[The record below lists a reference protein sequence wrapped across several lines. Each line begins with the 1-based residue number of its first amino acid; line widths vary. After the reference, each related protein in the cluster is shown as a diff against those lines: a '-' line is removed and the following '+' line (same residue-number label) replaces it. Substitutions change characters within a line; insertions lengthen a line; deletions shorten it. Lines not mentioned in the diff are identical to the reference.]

1 MTSHKELIESLR
13 KKKGLSM
20 QEICGDYVSHSS
32 YSRFIKTDQAMS
44 MDKLLYI
51 LSRMDLSFREA
62 GLFDHNIQQSNS
74 DRVLMEEAMMSEDV
88 DLMRETAELF
98 DCKATRTYDSYG
110 MMAIRLRLKMGNKAA
125 AKQEKEL
132 LDYLFKVNNW
142 DYKEMFL
149 FTFIMDRMDSTV
161 ILHHIN
167 RTYQRRAAPL
177 YLERNLNLIILLDEA
192 HFEFLKRKEA
202 DNAQR
207 MLRLF
212 KELIVNRN
220 FNNVQGH
227 YAISNIL
234 HQVLQNNQPQD
245 YEKLQRLYHNF
256 SVIEGAF
263 YTKRLQ
269 SRYLELQPIYQLPDL
284 DWNEEGHRDPS
295 RLV

>member
-32 YSRFIKTDQAMS
+32 YSRFIKTGQALS
-44 MDKLLYI
+44 IDKLLYI
-51 LSRMDLSFREA
+51 LNRMDLSFREA

-74 DRVLMEEAMMSEDV
+74 DRVLMEEALMSDDA

-98 DCKATRTYDSYG
+98 DQKATRTYDSYG
-110 MMAIRLRLKMGNKAA
+110 MMAIRLRLKKGNDLAI
-125 AKQEKEL
+125 KQEKEL

-192 HFEFLKRKEA
+192 HFEFLKRREA
-202 DNAQR
+202 DNAQK
-207 MLRLF
+207 MLELF

-227 YAISNIL
+227 YVVSNTL
-234 HQVLQNNQPQD
+234 HQLLQHNRPQD
-245 YEKLQRLYHNF
+245 YQKLQKLYHNF
-256 SVIEGAF
+256 SVIQATF
-263 YTKRLQ
+263 YTKHLQ
-269 SRYLELQPIYQLPDL
+269 SRYLTLQPIYQLPDL
-284 DWNEEGHRDPS
+284 DWHAGDPHDAR
-295 RLV
+295 RLL